1 MVKRDEYL
9 VMARDESELFRLAS
23 ALTFVVQM
31 RPWRLKVDLWR
42 SWVNVDV
49 EFLRGLDAKW
59 LE

>member
-1 MVKRDEYL
+1 MKRGKHL
-9 VMARDESELFRLAS
+9 VMAKDGSELFRLAS
-23 ALTFVVQM
+23 ALTFAVQM

-49 EFLRGLDAKW
+49 EYLRGLDAKW